1 VKLALVIFLLLLAG
15 CRPLE
20 PRSVG
25 HAVDLRNVLGG
36 VVIAATDFQRG
47 AGVADFVALNP
58 PTPGFKPFRNLELLS
73 ADPVVRAFP
82 ALDPDHV
89 WVVNRLG
96 FDNVQVL
103 APTRNF
109 SSVVQFSVGN
119 GSNPQDILVI
129 SPAKAYVTRY
139 ETPFSDVL
147 IVNPVSGKIL
157 GNIPLAQF
165 ASNPDQLP
173 RPAPMLQVGNR
184 AFIALQNLDAAFNW
198 GENKLES
205 GRIVVVDVDTDQVV
219 DADTTTPK
227 LDPIILSTGN
237 PQALAYSPIQNL
249 IYVASAGL
257 FVQYH
262 PELGGL
268 EAVDPNTLVSAGV
281 ITSGTASGINGNV
294 VDLALASDSTAFLLV
309 SSLGPNSQFES
320 KVVQVDLTS
329 GLWLSDIYTAA
340 ANALISD
347 IALDS
352 QGFLLIADRWPDRP
366 ALAIYNSGTG
376 EFMDPIS
383 LEPPPFSL
391 ALWDKGI

>member
-1 VKLALVIFLLLLAG
+1 VKRALAIFLLLLAG
-15 CRPLE
+15 CQPLE

-25 HAVDLRNVLGG
+25 QVVDLGSVLGG

-58 PTPGFKPFRNLELLS
+58 PTPGFKSWRNLELVS

-82 ALDPDHV
+82 DLAPDRI

-96 FDNVQVL
+96 FDNIQVL
-103 APTRNF
+103 SPDRNF
-109 SSVVQFSVGN
+109 SSMVQFSVGN

-129 SPAKAYVTRY
+129 SPDKAYVTRY
-139 ETPFSDVL
+139 EAPYSDVL
-147 IVNPVSGKIL
+147 IVNPINGKAL
-157 GNIPLAQF
+157 GKIPLAPF
-165 ASNPDQLP
+165 ASNPDHLP
-173 RPAPMLQVGNR
+173 RPAAMLQVKHH
-184 AFIALQNLDAAFNW
+184 AFIALQNLDATFNW
-198 GENKLES
+198 GENQLES

-219 DADTTTPK
+219 DADTLTPEP
-227 LDPIILSTGN
+227 DPIILVTGN
-237 PQALAYSPIQNL
+237 PQAMAYSPLQDL

-262 PELGGL
+262 PEWGGL
-268 EAVDPNTLVSAGV
+268 EAVDPNTLASAGV
-281 ITSGTASGINGNV
+281 VAQGVDPGINGNV
-294 VDLALASDSTAFLLV
+294 VDLALPPEPTAFLLV
-309 SSLGPNSQFES
+309 SSLSPNNQFES
-320 KVVQVDLTS
+320 KVIQVSLTS
-329 GLWLSDIYTAA
+329 GLLISNIYTAA
-340 ANALISD
+340 SNALISD

-366 ALAIYNSGTG
+366 ALVIYNSVTG
-376 EFMDPIS
+376 EFMDPIP